1 MFKISPELSIAL
13 ERSFLVTLILL
24 GEKQRLHIFGKSFT
38 FFVVEKVGWR
48 GTLPGVWLAV
58 PLLCSRFPTPFPL
71 YSRKSAEKSAM
82 AFLLCWH
89 CMRHCHSS
97 NGKLTEH
104 SRVDRQQQMT
114 SRQACQEF
122 QSVSS
127 SLGSPGSFRNRLP
140 QTWRF
145 LRGVMNI
152 QSASSTLIRID
163 PLLNRSY
170 YFVLPK

>member
-1 MFKISPELSIAL
+1 MPENVSSLLSHPLPTTITQPPTIQEFIIIIVMFKISPELSIAL

-122 QSVSS
+122 Q
-127 SLGSPGSFRNRLP
+127 
-140 QTWRF
+140 
-145 LRGVMNI
+145 
-152 QSASSTLIRID
+152 
-163 PLLNRSY
+163 Y
-170 YFVLPK
+170 HHH